1 METSD
6 INVSRPRGKIVD
18 YDDDSES
25 EDEIVVKSRNQEQG
39 QSQVQAA
46 DVGTYYVRDIVQEI
60 VTNIGK
66 GSYEIK
72 ILSYTSTQLN

>member
-39 QSQVQAA
+39 QGQVQTA
-46 DVGTYYVRDIVQEI
+46 DVGTYVRDIVQEI